1 MVMLQMSA
9 CECRARNDH
18 RVFFFF
24 LALACQ
30 QLCCSP
36 AGVVGK
42 SLGRKR
48 AVQPQIPLCKKDV
61 CIGTDVSVHLVSQ
74 GEQSGA

>member
-18 RVFFFF
+18 RVFF

-42 SLGRKR
+42 SLRRKR

-74 GEQSGA
+74 AEQSGA